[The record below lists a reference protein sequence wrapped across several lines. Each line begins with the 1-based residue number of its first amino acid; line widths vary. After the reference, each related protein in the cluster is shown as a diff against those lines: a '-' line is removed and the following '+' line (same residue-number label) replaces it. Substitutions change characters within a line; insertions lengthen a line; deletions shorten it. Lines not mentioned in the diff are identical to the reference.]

1 MFAVSIRIHEEPT
14 KPDEIIEWM
23 HFSSSILL
31 LRYRETQYSYHRP
44 RNVSKQSKKT
54 TRLMCWWLQDCFHA
68 PRKSP
73 LCSLAKLTYSKQ
85 EQHPCRWAIYIYR
98 KSFIQKIWED
108 AKNQFKD
115 NTPNIFL
122 STLTNAVVVNYDGF
136 SMNLLFM
143 KYRFAYILS
152 RLKTSCYTLPP
163 TNQIEVWRGIYIH
176 VWKERANTS
185 TC

>member
-1 MFAVSIRIHEEPT
+1 MKKQLDSCVDGYKTAFMHRENRLFAAWRS
-14 KPDEIIEWM
+14 
-23 HFSSSILL
+23 LL
-31 LRYRETQYSYHRP
+31 T
-44 RNVSKQSKKT
+44 QSKSNILVVEPFT
-54 TRLMCWWLQDCFHA
+54 
-68 PRKSP
+68 
-73 LCSLAKLTYSKQ
+73 
-85 EQHPCRWAIYIYR
+85 
-98 KSFIQKIWED
+98 FIVIWED

-115 NTPNIFL
+115 NTPNMFW

-176 VWKERANTS
+176 VWKERTNTS